1 MDRVTADAASLEQI
15 GQRRLIAILR
25 ADQAEALIP
34 AAEALLAGGVDVVE
48 FALTT
53 PGAVDQIRAARQRF
67 GNELLLGAGTVIG
80 EAAAEAALAAGARF
94 LVAPCVQT
102 RVLALC
108 QQRGALLIPG
118 ALTPTE
124 IVAAVEGGASLVK
137 LFPASL
143 GGPSY
148 LREVRAPLPGVRLV
162 PTGGITLEN
171 AQAFLDAGA
180 AALGVGSSL
189 VVRRLLAAGDWP
201 ALTELARTFSRLAA
215 PGPAVSSG

>member
-1 MDRVTADAASLEQI
+1 MDRVKAGAASLERI

-25 ADQAEALIP
+25 ADQAETLIP
-34 AAEALLAGGVDVVE
+34 ATEALLAGGVDVVE

-53 PGAVDQIRAARQRF
+53 PGALEQVRAARQRF
-67 GNELLLGAGTVIG
+67 GAEVLLGAGTVIG
-80 EAAAEAALAAGARF
+80 APAAEAALAAGAQF
-94 LVAPCVQT
+94 LVAPCVQAP
-102 RVLALC
+102 VLDLC

-124 IVAAVEGGASLVK
+124 IVAAIEGGAELVK

-148 LREVRAPLPGVRLV
+148 LREVRAPLPGARLV

-171 AQAFLDAGA
+171 AKAFLDAGA

-189 VVRRLLAAGDWP
+189 VERSLLAAEDWP
-201 ALTELARTFSRLAA
+201 ALTELARTFSCLAA
-215 PGPAVSSG
+215 PGPAVTAG